1 MKGTPMVICLA
12 EFIDCKQFVV
22 FRSFTI
28 HKVTK
33 AIKKELFSRTVIF
46 SPYVSDT

>member
-1 MKGTPMVICLA
+1 MKGTPVVICLA
-12 EFIDCKQFVV
+12 GFIDCKQFVV
-22 FRSFTI
+22 LFTI

-46 SPYVSDT
+46 SPYVSET